1 MSFYHIERELNES
14 ILKETALIMLEAEE
28 PNKDFGSIEAW
39 EYISTYLCGEN
50 GQKSC
55 EFFLRGE
62 TQALA
67 RLGTFQIW
75 VGKQGSKE
83 LLSLLCNTGPQ
94 ILFSFK

>member
-1 MSFYHIERELNES
+1 MSHYNSKREINES

-28 PNKDFGSIEAW
+28 PSKDFGSIEAW

-50 GQKSC
+50 DQRSC
-55 EFFLRGE
+55 CHFLRGE

-67 RLGTFQIW
+67 RLGTFQIQ

-83 LLSLLCNTGPQ
+83 LLSILCNSTKG
-94 ILFSFK
+94 